1 MRNYIATDKAWQ
13 PFSTHSPEKEDNLL
27 HLLNIKD
34 SDQFKPD
41 QADKLKLPPKS
52 QLRKTDIQAPF
63 HIMIVDDDEIN
74 NYMLMRRIQTVDPT
88 ICISTAVNGHDAL
101 GKLNQFFLN
110 SDIAFPHLLLV
121 DLEMPICDGFEFL
134 DLYTEE
140 FSSFFPD
147 TQLFVLTSSALDSD
161 KKKVETFPGVSKFIT
176 KPLPLS
182 IIG

>member
-1 MRNYIATDKAWQ
+1 MRNHIATDKPWQ
-13 PFSTHSPEKEDNLL
+13 SFSSQSPDREDIL
-27 HLLNIKD
+27 HNLLNIID
-34 SDQFKPD
+34 SDHFKPD
-41 QADKLKLPPKS
+41 QADKLRIPPNG
-52 QLRKTDIQAPF
+52 QRRLTNVQAPF

-88 ICISTAVNGHDAL
+88 ICISTAVNGHDAM
-101 GKLNQFFLN
+101 GKLNQFILN

-121 DLEMPICDGFEFL
+121 DLEMPICNGYEFL

-140 FSSFFPD
+140 FFFFFPD

-161 KKKVETFPGVSKFIT
+161 KKKAEAFPNVSRFIT

-182 IIG
+182 FIS